1 MSVVILIPVLGRPHN
16 VVPMLETIEFAGNHP
31 HLFLAS
37 PNDDAEIAELERAGA
52 NYLTVPFEPADGDYA
67 RKINYG
73 TLMPVRSDWI
83 FTGADDLLF
92 HEGWFEEAM
101 RVARPK
107 HGVVGTND
115 LGNPRVIAGQHSTHS
130 LVRRSYIEN
139 HGTVDEKGKV
149 LCEQYPHEFVD
160 DELIWTA
167 KRRGAWVWAGDS
179 IVEHL
184 HPHWGK
190 NPTDALYDRFD
201 TRMRQGRRIWDRR
214 RMEFK
219 L

>member
-1 MSVVILIPVLGRPHN
+1 MSVVILIPVLGRPQN

-31 HLFLAS
+31 YLFLAS
-37 PNDDAEIAELERAGA
+37 MGDETEIAELERAGA
-52 NYLTVPFEPADGDYA
+52 NYAITPFVIKPGDYA

-73 TLMPVRSDWI
+73 FAITTEEFI

-92 HEGWFEEAM
+92 HERWFDNAM
-101 RVARPK
+101 RVTRPK

-115 LGNPRVIAGQHSTHS
+115 LGNARVMAGHHSTHS
-130 LVRRSYIEN
+130 LVRRSYIDR
-139 HGTVDEKGKV
+139 HGTVDEKRKV
-149 LCEQYPHEFVD
+149 LCEEYPHEFVD
-160 DELIWTA
+160 DELVATA

-190 NPTDALYDRFD
+190 GPTDALYDQFEV
-201 TRMRQGRRIWDRR
+201 RMRQGRRIWDRR
-214 RMEFK
+214 KREFG